1 MRLSQEDIRR
11 MVGNGNGV
19 VGGGGGGGD
28 ISGATQA
35 WVSQNFV
42 SIDFF
47 SKLFKA
53 YDSAATPNEIKPN
66 DTQSTITNI
75 KAMFGLWTQ
84 QYISALGQNPGGG
97 GTDLNEPLAS
107 INVAELGAPT
117 AAGQV
122 LTWNGTQWVYNIPG
136 GGGGGG
142 TGTVTSI
149 TAGTGLSGG
158 TITTMGTIAINSTYQ
173 GYIQHGEIAYGWGDH
188 SQAGYATQTWVGQQ
202 GFALASDV
210 YSKSDADAKFMTIA
224 AFENLFNAI
233 ASDGSTKVNHPYAD
247 NVASIKAMFGLWTN
261 QYLSALG
268 LNSSGGGATSLV
280 DLLDVSI
287 SNPSNGQALVY
298 NSTTQKWENTNV
310 SGGGGTVTQISTG
323 TGLTGGPITTS
334 GTISISSTYQS
345 YIQHGEAAYGWGDHA
360 QAGYATP
367 ISVANQ
373 MQTYAKIQSGTITIG
388 DNSITPLTQH
398 QTVDGTFW
406 GQSWENGGSVSG
418 SIDAGSNGGQIT
430 SFHSIELNNHGT
442 LSDYGGFIDFHFNGS
457 SSDYTSRIIEDA
469 SGRLFFDVSVGVR
482 IGSALL
488 SWDNDNNALKIQKID
503 GTAANFYATGG
514 VSALGMSAGSSSID
528 AMKFN
533 YVTVNNQLKFGTNDD
548 VTMYV
553 DDMFYIE
560 SNLDV
565 SINGVEMF
573 NNNVRA
579 NRFYLDSTRYLFI
592 SSGKLYFYDGSS
604 NKEIAFTN

>member
-1 MRLSQEDIRR
+1 MRLSQEAIRR
-11 MVGNGNGV
+11 MVGNGNSVV
-19 VGGGGGGGD
+19 VGGGGGGD
-28 ISGATQA
+28 IAGYATQA
-35 WVSQNFV
+35 WVNENYL
-42 SIDFF
+42 SIEFF

-75 KAMFGLWTQ
+75 KAMFGFWTQ
-84 QYISALGQNPGGG
+84 QYISALGQNTGGGGG

-107 INVAELGAPT
+107 INVAELGVPT

-173 GYIQHGEIAYGWGDH
+173 GYIQHGEAAYGWGDH
-188 SQAGYATQTWVGQQ
+188 RQAGYATQTWVGQQ
-202 GFALASDV
+202 GFALASNV
-210 YSKSDADAKFMTIA
+210 YSKDDADAKFMTIA

-233 ASDGSTKVNHPYAD
+233 ASDGSTKVNHPYAA

-268 LNSSGGGATSLV
+268 LNSSGGS
-280 DLLDVSI
+280 
-287 SNPSNGQALVY
+287 
-298 NSTTQKWENTNV
+298 
-310 SGGGGTVTQISTG
+310 GGGTVTQISTG

-334 GTISISSTYQS
+334 GTIAINSTYQD
-345 YIQHGEAAYGWGDHA
+345 YIAHGETAYGWGDHR

-367 ISVANQ
+367 SSVAAQIQN
-373 MQTYAKIQSGTITIG
+373 YAYISSGAIHIG
-388 DNSITPLTQH
+388 NNSITPLTQH
-398 QTVDGTFW
+398 QVVDGTFW
-406 GQSWENGGSVSG
+406 GQPWTNRGTVSG
-418 SIDAGSNGGQIT
+418 SINAGSNGGQIT
-430 SFHSIELNNHGT
+430 GFHSIELNNYGT

-469 SGRLFFDVSVGVR
+469 SGRLFLDVSVGVR

-488 SWDNDNNALKIQKID
+488 SWDGDNNALKIQKID
-503 GTAANFYATGG
+503 GTAANFYATGD
-514 VSALGMSAGSSSID
+514 VSALGMSAGASSID
-528 AMKFN
+528 AMTFN

-553 DDMFYIE
+553 DDMFYID
-560 SNLDV
+560 SNFDV

-573 NNNVRA
+573 DNYVRA
-579 NRFYLDSTRYLFI
+579 NRLYLDSTRYLFI